1 MDLCKRLT
9 SCFYA
14 SQWVKGFC
22 AVVRMV
28 LSHSHRDLGL
38 HFCRGKAQACR
49 GWIFLMKELPYG
61 CIFTLQDVTTMQLS
75 TDIDKVKCHLEA
87 LYSVKIG
94 CGSNDLSYCSKTVY
108 LVRESVL
115 DTKRKN
121 KLLRNTLHARHV
133 IKFSHD
139 MKPNTIYNVSCL
151 ISKGGNQNNIL
162 VYC

>member
-1 MDLCKRLT
+1 MQKKDLSFVRTLRISEAVRGVSVDLCKRLT

-22 AVVRMV
+22 AVVRMI

-87 LYSVKIG
+87 LYMKIG
-94 CGSNDLSYCSKTVY
+94 CGSI
-108 LVRESVL
+108 SV
-115 DTKRKN
+115 
-121 KLLRNTLHARHV
+121 
-133 IKFSHD
+133 
-139 MKPNTIYNVSCL
+139 TIQRQCTW
-151 ISKGGNQNNIL
+151 
-162 VYC
+162 